1 MTNLPGSART
11 VVPAGSGCAAVRED
25 GRDPL
30 AVDED
35 GGAGAGRGAGAVPER
50 HAGEGDEAGVGVLGR
65 APGLGGE
72 RGGGREAGRSS
83 EKRTTNHEVLQ
94 GCRTAPVG

>member
-11 VVPAGSGCAAVRED
+11 VGAGWQRLAAVLED

-50 HAGEGDEAGVGVLGR
+50 HAGEGDEPRVGALGR
-65 APGLGGE
+65 APRLGRKWCGGE
-72 RGGGREAGRSS
+72 QRQHDDRWTANMEYSSMGGLKWR
-83 EKRTTNHEVLQ
+83 
-94 GCRTAPVG
+94 